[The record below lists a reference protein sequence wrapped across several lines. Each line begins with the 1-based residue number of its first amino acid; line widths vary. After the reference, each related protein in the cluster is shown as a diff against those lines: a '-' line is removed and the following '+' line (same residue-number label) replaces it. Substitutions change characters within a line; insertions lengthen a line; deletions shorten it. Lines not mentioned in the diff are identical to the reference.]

1 VEFNEEAEMD
11 EGEEVEEW
19 EGEEDAEGVDA
30 FAICNRVLNTSCG

>member
-1 VEFNEEAEMD
+1 MDFDEEAEAD

-19 EGEEDAEGVDA
+19 EGEEDAEGADA